1 MGGPEPT
8 PTPGRSLRQA
18 AYLTAGIGM
27 VHAAL
32 FLVSFWIVRSIP
44 KPSLGFS

>member
-1 MGGPEPT
+1 M
-8 PTPGRSLRQA
+8 GRSLRQA
-18 AYLTAGIGM
+18 GYLTAGMGM

-44 KPSLGFS
+44 KPRSVLSKYS